1 MSEEK
6 FYVSHYVNEPVSE
19 NGPLKR
25 IGFITTSD
33 KEITNKTEFYR
44 EFDAGKTFTKKD
56 LESEFKEKKIF
67 ELPKPLHEIK
77 KNEGIW
83 KDKKLKRTKASGK
96 TKTKTFILQM
106 LGNLLEIIK

>member
-83 KDKKLKRTKASGK
+83 KDKDKNIYLTDAWKP
-96 TKTKTFILQM
+96 F
-106 LGNLLEIIK
+106 GNYKIIKIN